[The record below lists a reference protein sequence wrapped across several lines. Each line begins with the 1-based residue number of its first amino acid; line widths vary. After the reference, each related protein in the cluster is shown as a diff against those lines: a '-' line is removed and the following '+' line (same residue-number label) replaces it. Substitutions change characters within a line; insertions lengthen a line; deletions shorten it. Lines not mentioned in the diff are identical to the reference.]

1 MKNLYYLIETDY
13 LLECAEVLQVFT
25 NKKKAISECR
35 KARRLRKI
43 NNNLRRIEGRKERNT
58 NRYIL
63 TNTTDFI
70 ESTGYK
76 GGFQKVPQDAIIKF

>member
-1 MKNLYYLIETDY
+1 MKKLYYLVETDC

-35 KARRLRKI
+35 NFRKSREI
-43 NNNLRRIEGRKERNT
+43 NNSLWRIEGSKERNT
-58 NRYIL
+58 NRYII
-63 TNTTDFI
+63 TNTADFI
-70 ESTGYK
+70 DRTGYK